1 MRILDANVLL
11 HAIDEQARSHDVA
24 RTWLDSALTG
34 SEPVGFAW
42 VVMLAFVRLS
52 THPSVFPA
60 PLDVDRSVGVLG
72 GWLAQ
77 PAAVV
82 LEPTLRH
89 LEILRGLLGPAG
101 TAGNLVN
108 DAHLAAL
115 AVEHGAE
122 IVTFD
127 RDFGRFPGLK
137 WRPPDAPSLT

>member
-1 MRILDANVLL
+1 MKIVDANVLL
-11 HAIDEQARSHDVA
+11 HAIDEQAKSHDVA
-24 RTWLDSALTG
+24 RAWLDSALAG
-34 SEPVGFAW
+34 SEPVGFVW

-60 PLDVDRSVGVLG
+60 PLEVSRSAGVLD

-82 LEPTLRH
+82 IDPTMRH
-89 LEILRGLLGPAG
+89 LEILRGLLDAAG

-127 RDFGRFPGLK
+127 RDFGRFPGLR
-137 WRPPDAPSLT
+137 WRRPEAHEVK